1 MLLTPVF
8 ICKLILIITCP
19 AGNVDLINK
28 FGTLIVLMKTL
39 LFFGSLLVYFI
50 SLKLGTKYITYC
62 LFAMIINDLLPIVQ
76 SNPFFAKEEMIIDMQ
91 DHILVRKFNFQAHA
105 NFIVIVFFMLSI
117 QKLKLKN
124 KNIIT
129 VIILV
134 FNVITY
140 SFNKV

>member
-1 MLLTPVF
+1 
-8 ICKLILIITCP
+8 
-19 AGNVDLINK
+19 
-28 FGTLIVLMKTL
+28 
-39 LFFGSLLVYFI
+39 
-50 SLKLGTKYITYC
+50 
-62 LFAMIINDLLPIVQ
+62 MIINDLLPSVQ
-76 SNPFFAKEEMIIDMQ
+76 SNPFFAREEMIIDMQ
-91 DHILVRKFNFQAHA
+91 DQLLVRKFNFQAHA

>member
-1 MLLTPVF
+1 
-8 ICKLILIITCP
+8 
-19 AGNVDLINK
+19 
-28 FGTLIVLMKTL
+28 
-39 LFFGSLLVYFI
+39 
-50 SLKLGTKYITYC
+50 
-62 LFAMIINDLLPIVQ
+62 MIINDLLPIVQ
-76 SNPFFAKEEMIIDMQ
+76 NNPFFAKEEVIIDMQ
-91 DHILVRKFNFQAHA
+91 DQLLVRKFNFQSHA